1 VGVSVPQ
8 GIIGATEAARDA
20 AYDRLAR
27 AVLDRL
33 RPPNPIRAALI
44 LADTGLA
51 DGTPTVALRVDGVR
65 RQALYPLPSAIRVGR
80 LVFYQAVAPGVA
92 RLVVVASNYQ
102 VEPYNVPPRQSG
114 SGLGYPAQA
123 SGGALVSGGMPGV
136 GAGAGA
142 GVPAGTGGPGGG
154 GTTTDGTTGLP
165 TMTDW
170 TIADGSALPL
180 ALGEVGH

>member
-1 VGVSVPQ
+1 MSATIPQ
-8 GIIGATEAARDA
+8 DIIGATGAARDA

-27 AVLDRL
+27 RVLDRL
-33 RPPNPIRAALI
+33 RPPNPIREALI
-44 LADTGLA
+44 LADSGLA
-51 DGTPTVALRVDGVR
+51 GGTPTVALRVDGVQ

-92 RLVVVASNYQ
+92 QLIVVASNYQ
-102 VEPYNVPPRQSG
+102 VEPYNVPPGQVG

-123 SGGALVSGGMPGV
+123 SGGALVSGGAPGV

-142 GVPAGTGGPGGG
+142 GVPAGTG

-180 ALGEVGH
+180 ALGEVGR